1 LILKFFIIAPGG
13 ILCCSK
19 DFLGEEEEDKDNY
32 EDITIGGFLTA
43 FQDWAHEIK
52 GGSIK
57 AIDLGNFNFIYS
69 YSAEYD
75 YTFVIVIDK
84 DDSEVEAR
92 SLVKMMKNEF
102 IEKYKS
108 ILPNWNNDTSVF
120 DGFCDY
126 MEDNIYIPPKILI
139 TGEENVGKTTIMDLF
154 PGETL
159 LELDDDMNV
168 IQQKRIE
175 LEDKFIFKECVIKEI
190 DINTLTENFRAFNDL
205 LKSLDIVLFTTNSA
219 ASNLG
224 RLQESIAKVKL
235 RTSKAD
241 FYIIANFQDLIET
254 AFKPEE
260 IENTFKIKTFGF
272 STKKVDKESEIIEIL
287 KVTLDN
293 LLKR

>member
-13 ILCCSK
+13 ILCCFK
-19 DFLGEEEEDKDNY
+19 DFLGKEEEDNY

-43 FQDWAHEIK
+43 FQDWAQEIK

-75 YTFVIVIDK
+75 YTFVIVTDK
-84 DDSEVEAR
+84 GDSEAEVR
-92 SLVKMMKNEF
+92 LLVKMMKNEF

-108 ILPNWNNDTSVF
+108 ILTNWNNDISVF
-120 DGFCDY
+120 DGFCNY
-126 MEDNIYIPPKILI
+126 IEDNIYIPPKILI

-168 IQQKRIE
+168 IHRKRFE
-175 LEDKFIFKECVIKEI
+175 LEEDFYFKECIINEI
-190 DINTLTENFRAFNDL
+190 DITTLTENLRAFSDL
-205 LKSLDIVLFTTNSA
+205 LKSLDIVFFTTNSA

-224 RLQESIAKVKL
+224 RLQESITKIKPK
-235 RTSKAD
+235 TSKAD
-241 FYIIANFQDLIET
+241 FYIIANFQDLTEF

-272 STKKVDKESEIIEIL
+272 SVKNMNCKTEINEIL
-287 KVTLDN
+287 EITLNN